1 MSKFYREHLNSSKDL
16 ETPYEAVRA
25 GFVALALEKNRR
37 ATPFVAMARALKAAA
52 SKAVTPHDL
61 LTIREIQP
69 GLLTASGVSDKA
81 TNHLLD
87 SDKLD
92 AIKGL
97 IETFLEPAGANFV
110 ESVICIFFFSLTP
123 ANSRPTALASA

>member
-1 MSKFYREHLNSSKDL
+1 MFGERREKMSKYYREHLKSSKDL

-52 SKAVTPHDL
+52 SKAATPNDL
-61 LTIREIQP
+61 LKIKEIQIA
-69 GLLTASGVSDKA
+69 LLTAAGVSDKA
-81 TNHLLD
+81 TNHLQA
-87 SDKLD
+87 SDKIE

-97 IETFLEPAGANFV
+97 IETFLEPAG
-110 ESVICIFFFSLTP
+110 
-123 ANSRPTALASA
+123 